1 MRKLMMATVLSG
13 LSCVVVGCGEGEA
26 PTPNVVDVK
35 SVEPNGAAVAST
47 IEADSNAPPKLD
59 LVEPTPALE
68 QVPAVRLTPADDPG
82 PADEPSPTVQLT
94 IGDAAPP
101 ISIAKWIQG
110 EPIEAFTSD
119 KVFVVEFWA
128 TWCGPCLAGMP
139 HIASLQTEY
148 GDKVKFIG
156 VSAEEEDVVTEF
168 MGQESRDGKLWS
180 EVLTYTIALDE
191 DRQTNAAYM
200 KAAGQNGIPCA
211 FIVGKSGNVEWIG
224 HPAAIDDVLKQVVDG
239 TWDLTAA
246 RNALLAE
253 QEADK
258 VMQEIGPKINAAL
271 QSGDFKSAVALID
284 QLIEKFPENGQFKQA
299 RFEFLLKGEMFD
311 EANKAAEEMMKASN
325 DSAPELNQLAWMLAT
340 GVAGPG
346 PDLDL
351 ALSAAKRAEELTE
364 SKDASILDTVGRV
377 LFKKGNIE
385 DAIAIQKKAIE
396 IAGAD
401 LKEQLEASL
410 KEYEAALKGDDT
422 EAKPAEASSEATTV
436 EPDAVTPTEADP
448 AKPAEADPAKPTEA
462 DPAKPAEADPAK
474 PAEGDADKPADDA
487 AN

>member
-1 MRKLMMATVLSG
+1 MAS
-13 LSCVVVGCGEGEA
+13 S
-26 PTPNVVDVK
+26 
-35 SVEPNGAAVAST
+35 
-47 IEADSNAPPKLD
+47 
-59 LVEPTPALE
+59 
-68 QVPAVRLTPADDPG
+68 
-82 PADEPSPTVQLT
+82 
-94 IGDAAPP
+94 
-101 ISIAKWIQG
+101 
-110 EPIEAFTSD
+110 F
-119 KVFVVEFWA
+119 
-128 TWCGPCLAGMP
+128 
-139 HIASLQTEY
+139 Y
-148 GDKVKFIG
+148 
-156 VSAEEEDVVTEF
+156 
-168 MGQESRDGKLWS
+168 
-180 EVLTYTIALDE
+180 
-191 DRQTNAAYM
+191 
-200 KAAGQNGIPCA
+200 
-211 FIVGKSGNVEWIG
+211 
-224 HPAAIDDVLKQVVDG
+224 
-239 TWDLTAA
+239 
-246 RNALLAE
+246 
-253 QEADK
+253 
-258 VMQEIGPKINAAL
+258 AAL